1 MLCFIINLVTRCI
14 TRLMGGQR
22 KFDKLYHRLVVPC
35 RAVIGPFALGIFN
48 IFAWIYSFKA
58 VDGVLS
64 AFTIDVLR
72 VLGVFALL
80 EVWVNYA
87 LCIYYAKQSSFT
99 WWKEQMEIKRTN
111 DFHDA
116 GIAQPE
122 KAEQQR
128 RFMGNIAPNPE
139 LVKYCCTCKV
149 DVPLRCSHCSICETC
164 VMRSDHHCLV
174 TGVCLGASNN
184 GYFLISVFYLMCIL
198 TVSIYLQFLYLRE
211 NFRPELFPVL
221 IMIKWLPVLM
231 FQEND
236 LTLDMVVRYFV
247 FYMSATLYITSI
259 SYFAFNVYLFR
270 RGYAMRELLSRKLA
284 SRYRGDKGSFWDRVR
299 FMFGPNWFYHLLVPQ
314 FKRRYDAAYFD
325 DIYKT
330 FAPASHNYS
339 CTI

>member
-1 MLCFIINLVTRCI
+1 MLCFIMNFVTRCI
-14 TRLMGGQR
+14 IRPMGSQR
-22 KFDKLYHRLVVPC
+22 KFDKLYHRLVVPF
-35 RAVIGPFALGIFN
+35 RAIIGPFALGIFN
-48 IFAWIYSFKA
+48 IFAWVYSFKA

-80 EVWVNYA
+80 EAWVNYA
-87 LCIYYAKQSSFT
+87 LCIYHAKQSSFT

-111 DFHDA
+111 EFHDT

-128 RFMGNIAPNPE
+128 RFMGNIVPNPE

-149 DVPLRCSHCSICETC
+149 DVPLRCSHCSSCETC

-198 TVSIYLQFLYLRE
+198 AVSIYLRE

-221 IMIKWLPVLM
+221 IMIKWFPVLM
-231 FQEND
+231 FQ
-236 LTLDMVVRYFV
+236 
-247 FYMSATLYITSI
+247 
-259 SYFAFNVYLFR
+259 VYLFR
-270 RGYAMRELLSRKLA
+270 RGYTMRELLSKKLA

-299 FMFGPNWFYHLLVPQ
+299 FMFGPNWLYHLLVPQ